1 MTRILDIN
9 ELDYSDV
16 LILPARSLV
25 ESRADV
31 TIERNF
37 TFKHSNRS
45 WTGIP
50 FAAANMDNLASFE
63 MANTLTKYKILTC
76 LIKHYPLNELV
87 EYFNTANTEYI
98 SYSMGIGQE
107 DLNKFNE
114 FKKQAPVKFVTIDSA
129 NGYMEKFVAF
139 CSKFKE
145 QNPDITLIAG
155 NVCTGEI
162 TEELAIRGVDI
173 IKAGIGGGA
182 QCLTR
187 QKTGIGRPMVSTILD
202 CADKSHHHDS
212 WLMADGGIT
221 CPADACIGF
230 ACGAD
235 FIMIGSQWA
244 ATKET
249 GAEVVIRADGKE
261 YCLFYGMSSSTA
273 QKIHSLE
280 GLKEYRASEGR
291 TSELPYRGSIH
302 PIIQDYCGGLKSCCS
317 YVGASTLKH
326 LAKKA
331 TLVRVSSRLNTSLS
345 QYTTKLL

>member
-1 MTRILDIN
+1 MTRILGTL

-31 TIERNF
+31 SIERTF

-63 MANTLTKYKILTC
+63 MADTLSKYKILTC
-76 LIKHYPLNELV
+76 LTKHYSLNDLV
-87 EYFNTANTEYI
+87 AYFNNADTEYI
-98 SYSMGIGQE
+98 SYSMGISQP
-107 DLNKFNE
+107 DLDKFNA
-114 FKKQAPVKFVTIDSA
+114 FKTQAKTKFVTIDSA

-139 CSKFKE
+139 CSEFKE
-145 QNPDITLIAG
+145 RNPDITIIAG
-155 NVCTGEI
+155 NICTGEI
-162 TEELAIRGVDI
+162 AEELAIRGVDI
-173 IKAGIGGGA
+173 IKAGISGGA

-187 QKTGIGRPMVSTILD
+187 QKTGVGRPMVSTILD

-212 WLMADGGIT
+212 WLMADGGVT
-221 CPADACIGF
+221 CPADACIGL

-244 ATKET
+244 ATLET
-249 GAEVVIRADGKE
+249 GAEIITKPDGSQ
-261 YCLFYGMSSSTA
+261 YCVFYGMSSSTA
-273 QKIHSLE
+273 QEIHSAE
-280 GLKEYRASEGR
+280 GLKTYRASEGR
-291 TSELPYRGSIH
+291 TSEIPYRGSIH
-302 PIIQDYCGGLKSCCS
+302 PIIQDYCGGLRSCCS
-317 YVGASTLKH
+317 YVGASSVKH

-331 TLVRVSSRLNTSLS
+331 TLVRVSSRLNLSLA
-345 QYTTKLL
+345 QYTIKTI